1 MNRLTV
7 SIPMWQREA
16 LDNLCQSTGLSLS
29 EILRD
34 LINEHFKGKHPQAR
48 RSLTETPDEEL
59 NEYDRAV
66 KAWCDNELKKMAKWY
81 LDDLTNQGK

>member
-7 SIPMWQREA
+7 SIPICQREA

-34 LINEHFKGKHPQAR
+34 LINEHFKGKYPQAR
-48 RSLTETPDEEL
+48 RSLTETLDEEL
-59 NEYDRAV
+59 NDYVRAV
-66 KAWCDNELKKMAKWY
+66 KAWCDNELKKIAIWY
-81 LDDLTNQGK
+81 LDDLVGQK